1 MVRAMR
7 YLREFEPNETYSV
20 SLQTLVY
27 CQLGAAGDLPR
38 IRRNVDWLV
47 ASQKKG
53 DPIRDRGGSWDY
65 GSGRGS
71 GDPSNT
77 QFALLALGAARDRGI
92 EIDAEVFRR
101 SLDYWLPRQR
111 NGGWSYGNNRKL
123 SGSMTCAGIA
133 STIIARSNLGDSE
146 AEGNQIRC
154 CGADQAGPDP
164 VEEGLRWLG
173 GNFTLQVNPGGDSL
187 TLFYY
192 LYALER
198 VGRLSGRRFIGD
210 HDWYREGAER
220 LLALQDE
227 FVGFWA
233 GSGVMEENREVATS
247 FALLFLSKGK
257 RQVVVGR
264 IKYNDPQSPQGWQQ
278 HPDSLRQL
286 VRHVER
292 DWGRDLTWQ
301 TIDVDNA
308 SLQDLLQAPVLV
320 ISGRNALR
328 LRPEVSDQLK
338 QYIDNGGTLLFEAE
352 AGDGC
357 GEATGFERSVAQLC
371 EGWFEGASLERLPPS
386 HPVWFAEH
394 KVDPAAI
401 APDFWVYGMQACCRT
416 SIFYVPRSLS
426 CRWEMGDRLFHRNRG
441 SEPVRR
447 QVDAAVRIGE
457 NVIAYAT
464 GRELKDKLEQRV
476 VLEGQA
482 QDQPQRGDV
491 RLAMLAI
498 DAGGEEARRALPNAS
513 SLIAARVPMRISAA
527 PQPVGFDP
535 DALRDVPFLWMHG
548 RTDFQL
554 DAVQRKVLRDYV
566 ENGGIILGSA
576 VCGNPAFA
584 DAFRREIAMVLP
596 EAPLQAV
603 PADHPVLAPTNGFDI
618 RAVTIRNPSQGG
630 GGLDRRTGPPLLEM
644 AEVDHVVGVFFSPL
658 DLSCAL
664 ESPNSVQ
671 CPGYATE
678 DAAKIV
684 ANLVLYG
691 LQQ

>member
-1 MVRAMR
+1 MVEKQASFAGWRTTTRLADSWARVWQPLGGRRSWFCLKSPGRNRRISSLFTISRNSDGSGYRYLRRDRQIEGKGGRDPMMSSGSKIKHNPKPRRIGSLSCPGMSFPGMLVVVLVLVAFPQRSQAAVDAPSVQRAIDRGIAYLRKTQNQRGGWTEFSGQSCGLSALCSLALLNAGVAKDDPDMVRAMR

-233 GSGVMEENREVATS
+233 GSGVMEENRDVATS

-264 IKYNDPQSPQGWQQ
+264 IEVQRSPV
-278 HPDSLRQL
+278 PSRLATTPRL
-286 VRHVER
+286 
-292 DWGRDLTWQ
+292 
-301 TIDVDNA
+301 
-308 SLQDLLQAPVLV
+308 AP
-320 ISGRNALR
+320 
-328 LRPEVSDQLK
+328 
-338 QYIDNGGTLLFEAE
+338 
-352 AGDGC
+352 
-357 GEATGFERSVAQLC
+357 ATG
-371 EGWFEGASLERLPPS
+371 
-386 HPVWFAEH
+386 
-394 KVDPAAI
+394 
-401 APDFWVYGMQACCRT
+401 APCR
-416 SIFYVPRSLS
+416 
-426 CRWEMGDRLFHRNRG
+426 
-441 SEPVRR
+441 
-447 QVDAAVRIGE
+447 
-457 NVIAYAT
+457 
-464 GRELKDKLEQRV
+464 
-476 VLEGQA
+476 
-482 QDQPQRGDV
+482 
-491 RLAMLAI
+491 
-498 DAGGEEARRALPNAS
+498 AG
-513 SLIAARVPMRISAA
+513 
-527 PQPVGFDP
+527 
-535 DALRDVPFLWMHG
+535 
-548 RTDFQL
+548 
-554 DAVQRKVLRDYV
+554 
-566 ENGGIILGSA
+566 LGSRFDLA
-576 VCGNPAFA
+576 NH
-584 DAFRREIAMVLP
+584 RR
-596 EAPLQAV
+596 
-603 PADHPVLAPTNGFDI
+603 
-618 RAVTIRNPSQGG
+618 R
-630 GGLDRRTGPPLLEM
+630 
-644 AEVDHVVGVFFSPL
+644 
-658 DLSCAL
+658 
-664 ESPNSVQ
+664 
-671 CPGYATE
+671 
-678 DAAKIV
+678 
-684 ANLVLYG
+684 
-691 LQQ
+691 